1 MLKENRTHITADEI
15 DRWERHYMVG
25 RDKEIAAFREWVNGS
40 LPEERILNVFGTGGV
55 GKSYLLEEF
64 RRNCEQARIRFLL
77 LDSSASGRTPA
88 DFCLHLMR
96 LLHAYDPH
104 PVEPGRELRLLQ
116 SQCLQRLEQAA
127 ASERIVLALDTFEEI
142 GETERWLRD
151 EFLPHVGANVLTI
164 IAGRFPLRD
173 HWLSSPAWRRLILCM
188 PLADLD
194 YEAVRLYMARLGL
207 EQETTVGTVWLRTQ
221 GHPLTLSLY
230 ASTELKRRRPGNASM
245 PEGEIFSYVVKT
257 WLKEVPDPTDR
268 EMVEAAAVLRHFNQ
282 EMLSYILERTVTADQ
297 FLKLTEYSFVRRADR
312 GWVLHDMLRDA
323 IGHELRH
330 RAPDY
335 YDKLWKRCI
344 LHYYHRMK
352 QPERRL
358 MTDGERVNGE
368 SADWVYYIGDR
379 FIRTLFYQ
387 SSAAYRLESLH
398 RSNWTEAQRYID
410 DRRRF
415 ARDVKIQEADP
426 DSSERYEYLIDKD
439 KSLDSYMHASLQ
451 ELYDLDPGTVKL
463 IRDTRDA
470 VCGLACIIPIHE
482 GTLEYLRSKPPSSAY
497 FTSLPEARLKELRVP
512 SIGPA
517 GYFIAYIDVQD
528 YADISMRQ
536 AAGLVFFSYMLA
548 ARLVVTTSPDVPFF
562 HAIFHSL
569 GFEKAK
575 HVVHC
580 DYGDRMPAPYFV
592 LDTRGNK
599 RFDYL
604 DRMVASFGLSL
615 DTEGPEEPLY
625 PSLSKREKSVVEL
638 LLAGATNSEIA
649 EKLYLSE
656 ATIKKHVS
664 NIFRK
669 LRVKNRVQ
677 LMNRS
682 ERHDRI

>member
-1 MLKENRTHITADEI
+1 MTKFNRTQLTADEI
-15 DRWERHYMVG
+15 DRWESHYLVG
-25 RDKEIAAFREWVNGS
+25 RDAEIAWFRQRLHGP
-40 LPEERILNVFGTGGV
+40 LPEQRILNVYGTGGV
-55 GKSYLLEEF
+55 GKSFLLEEF
-64 RRNCEQARIRFLL
+64 RRISEQAGVRFLFA
-77 LDSSASGRTPA
+77 DGSVSGRTPA
-88 DFCLHLMR
+88 DFCLHILRMLHVPNSAAEESCSDLR
-96 LLHAYDPH
+96 DLQLL
-104 PVEPGRELRLLQ
+104 
-116 SQCLQRLEQAA
+116 CLERLEKAA
-127 ASERIVLALDTFEEI
+127 ELGRIILALDTFEEI

-173 HWLSSPAWRRLILCM
+173 HWLSSPAWRMLIHRM

-194 YEAVRLYMARLGL
+194 YEAVKLYMSRAGL
-207 EQETTVGTVWLRTQ
+207 EQDAAVNAVWLRTQ

-230 ASTELKRRRPGNASM
+230 ASTALTRRMPGTANT
-245 PEGEIFSYVVKT
+245 PEGEIFPYVVKA
-257 WLKEVPDPTDR
+257 WLKEVPDPACR
-268 EMVEAAAVLRHFNQ
+268 ELVEAAAVLRHFNQ
-282 EMLSYILERTVTADQ
+282 ELLSYILEKPVTVDQ
-297 FLKLTEYSFVRRADR
+297 FLALTEYSFVRRADR
-312 GWVLHDMLRDA
+312 GWMLHDMLRDA

-352 QPERRL
+352 QPERRI
-358 MTDGERVNGE
+358 MTDGERADWE

-387 SSAAYRLESLH
+387 SSVTYRLEPLH
-398 RSNWTEAQRYID
+398 RSNWAEAQRYID
-410 DRRRF
+410 HRCRF
-415 ARDVKIQEADP
+415 ARDVRIEEADP
-426 DSSERYEYLIDKD
+426 DSSERYEYLIAKD
-439 KSLDSYMHASLQ
+439 KGLVSYLHASLE
-451 ELYDLDPGTVKL
+451 ELYDLDPGAVKL
-463 IRDTRDA
+463 IRDARDA

-482 GTLEYLRSKPPSSAY
+482 GTLDYLRSKPPSSAY
-497 FTSLPEARLKELRVP
+497 FASLSESKLKELRVS
-512 SIGPA
+512 SIDPA

-548 ARLVVTTSPDVPFF
+548 ARLIVTTSPDVPFF

-575 HVVHC
+575 HAVHY
-580 DYGDRMPAPYFV
+580 DYGDLKPTPYFV

-604 DRMVASFGLSL
+604 DRMVASFGLSQ
-615 DTEGPEEPLY
+615 DKEDSEEQLY

-649 EKLYLSE
+649 ETLYLSE
-656 ATIKKHVS
+656 ATVKKHVS

-682 ERHDRI
+682 KRHDRA

>member
-1 MLKENRTHITADEI
+1 MLNENRTHITADEI
-15 DRWERHYMVG
+15 DRWERHYLVG
-25 RDKEIAAFREWVNGS
+25 RDKEIALFREWMIGS
-40 LPEERILNVFGTGGV
+40 PPKERILNVFGTGGV

-64 RRNCEQARIRFLL
+64 RRNCEQERIRFLL
-77 LDSSASGRTPA
+77 LDCSVSGRTPV
-88 DFCLHLMR
+88 DFCLHLVR
-96 LLHAYDPH
+96 LLHAYGPYAEESCRD
-104 PVEPGRELRLLQ
+104 LRVLQ
-116 SQCLQRLEQAA
+116 SQCLQRLEQAGA
-127 ASERIVLALDTFEEI
+127 NGRIVLALDTFEEI
-142 GETERWLRD
+142 GETERWLQD
-151 EFLPHVGANVLTI
+151 EFLPRVGTNVLTI

-173 HWLSSPAWRRLILCM
+173 HWMSSPAWRRLILRI
-188 PLADLD
+188 PLAELD
-194 YEAVRLYMARLGL
+194 YEAVRMYMARFGL
-207 EQETTVGTVWLRTQ
+207 EQEAAVGAIWLRTQ

-230 ASTELKRRRPGNASM
+230 ASTALTRHMRGTANT
-245 PEGEIFSYVVKT
+245 PEGEIFPYVVKA
-257 WLKEVPDPTDR
+257 WLKEVPDPAGR
-268 EMVEAAAVLRHFNQ
+268 ELVEAAAVLRHFNQ
-282 EMLSYILERTVTADQ
+282 ELLSYILERPVTAEQ

-312 GWVLHDMLRDA
+312 GWMLHDMLRDA

-358 MTDGERVNGE
+358 MTDGERANGE

-387 SSAAYRLESLH
+387 SSATYRLEPLH
-398 RSNWTEAQRYID
+398 RSNWAEAQRYID

-415 ARDVKIQEADP
+415 ARDVRIEEADP
-426 DSSERYEYLIDKD
+426 DSSERYEYLIAKD
-439 KSLDSYMHASLQ
+439 KGLISYMHASLQ
-451 ELYDLDPGTVKL
+451 ELYDLDSGAVKL
-463 IRDTRDA
+463 IRDARDA

-482 GTLEYLRSKPPSSAY
+482 GTLGYLRSKPPSSAY
-497 FTSLPEARLKELRVP
+497 FASLSESRLKELKAP
-512 SIGPA
+512 GIDPA
-517 GYFIAYIDVQD
+517 GYFIAFIDVQD

-548 ARLVVTTSPDVPFF
+548 ARLVVTTSPDIPFF

-569 GFEKAK
+569 GFEKSK
-575 HVVHC
+575 HAVHY
-580 DYGDRMPAPYFV
+580 DYGDRMPTPYFV

-604 DRMVASFGLSL
+604 DRMVASFGLSQ
-615 DTEGPEEPLY
+615 DKEDPEEQLY

-638 LLAGATNSEIA
+638 LVAGATNSEIA

-682 ERHDRI
+682 KRQGRS